1 MKADDY
7 TVAGAGFM
15 SAVTGREVYQ
25 TGDFSFSPD
34 LSEMWLGGLER
45 DALKKASFGGDR
57 SAAGRYAA
65 NMRWQGRGQ
74 KGQVGFIGKSK
85 FKLGP
90 DGSIHPR
97 ALEAEIIMEASAARS
112 EQEGLPEGFRG
123 EEDEVMKKIVTKNIA
138 LAMTD
143 VSATEIAETVMET
156 LLMPRDYEAADK
168 GGATQEQMRT
178 IQEITQSTKPQVF
191 HITQYGD
198 IVTDPFGRVTEKQWV
213 QDGGRSEQYKFLL
226 KGSTQYTYPS
236 PEAEQALKEVGVK
249 TLIQS
254 WAQSSNDD
262 VDLSLAIQDA
272 AQKVFKTDW
281 AATWQRDQYSANTGQ
296 AQQSLTYEPSTNLG
310 NDKVLQSFVKAQ
322 YQATQQYLAAKGIKE
337 ITLFRGM
344 KNAPLTSPYEDEVNP
359 EKTEILMRPLS
370 SWSTS
375 VNEANYFAGRD
386 QTGVV
391 IKARF
396 KAKDIF
402 ALPLTG
408 VGCLLEM
415 EVVVNSGSV
424 TGSIRQPYELPQ
436 GKPSQVAEN
445 VKRVNARLEFE
456 TWAYGDE
463 TGQNPL
469 APSVA
474 VNEVANG

>member
-1 MKADDY
+1 MPWSMRTEGGQVLVVRDRDKKVVGRHKDRRKALAQLRVLY
-7 TVAGAGFM
+7 SLEKARFA
-15 SAVTGREVYQ
+15 SR
-25 TGDFSFSPD
+25 
-34 LSEMWLGGLER
+34 SE
-45 DALKKASFGGDR
+45 
-57 SAAGRYAA
+57 AGRYAA
-65 NMRWQGRGQ
+65 NMRWQGQGQ
-74 KGQVGFIGKSK
+74 KEQVGFIGKSK

-90 DGSIHPR
+90 DGSIHPK
-97 ALEAEIIMEASAARS
+97 ALEAEILDEASDQAR
-112 EQEGLPEGFRG
+112 GLQI
-123 EEDEVMKKIVTKNIA
+123 DEVWKKIVTKNIA
-138 LAMTD
+138 SAMSD
-143 VSATEIAETVMET
+143 VSATQIAETVLES

-168 GGATQEQMRT
+168 MGATEEQMRT
-178 IQEITQSTKPQVF
+178 VQKIAQSTKPQVF
-191 HITQYGD
+191 HITPYGD
-198 IVTDPFGRVTEKQWV
+198 IVAERFGQVTEKEWV
-213 QDGGRSEQYKFLL
+213 EGGGTSETYRNLL

-236 PEAEQALKEVGVK
+236 PEAEKALKEVGVK

-281 AATWQRDQYSANTGQ
+281 AATWQRDQYSANTGE
-296 AQQSLTYEPSTNLG
+296 AKQSLTYEPSTGLG
-310 NDKVLQSFVKAQ
+310 DDKVLQSFVKAQ

-375 VNEANYFAGRD
+375 VDEANYFAGRD
-386 QTGVV
+386 GSGVV

-408 VGCLLEM
+408 VGCLLEF

-424 TGSIRQPYELPQ
+424 TGSIREPFDLSSFARMLNP
-436 GKPSQVAEN
+436 EN
-445 VKRVNARLEFE
+445 TAKRNDARSKFNA
-456 TWAYGDE
+456 WADANE
-463 TGQNPL
+463 TGENPKAPIL
-469 APSVA
+469 AVT
-474 VNEVANG
+474 EVANG